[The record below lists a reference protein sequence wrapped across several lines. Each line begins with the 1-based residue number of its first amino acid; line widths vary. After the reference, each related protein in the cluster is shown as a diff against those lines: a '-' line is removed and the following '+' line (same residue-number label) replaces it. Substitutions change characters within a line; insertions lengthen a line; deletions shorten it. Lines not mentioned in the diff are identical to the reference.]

1 MTAADQPLVPPS
13 AAAHRADS
21 PRGILMIFGTGVIW
35 GTIAVAAKLSYID
48 STLTPLSVTW
58 LRTIVASIACLAIMA
73 PTLRRDLRAAGRNGI
88 LIMVLIGLGLAVSQ
102 VCYLEAVNR
111 LGITAATLIALC
123 VPPVMI
129 ASISV
134 AFTEETMNRTLAIA
148 LIGSLLGTALLV
160 GVPDDALRVP
170 TSTLIA
176 GVLFGLASA
185 VGVTIHY
192 IGGRRIA
199 GDVPSM
205 LPLTIAFPVGVF
217 VLTPLVIASGFSWH
231 QPAMSWFWAIYL
243 GLVPSVIAYLLFQRG
258 LQGVK
263 ASTASIITLVEPL
276 TAAILAA
283 ALFGERL
290 SPIGWIGGA
299 MLLGSIVLLSLR
311 REPIPI
317 SD

>member
-1 MTAADQPLVPPS
+1 MSATEQPLPMPTAVAP
-13 AAAHRADS
+13 RTDS
-21 PRGILMIFGTGVIW
+21 GRGILAILGTGLLW

-58 LRTIVASIACLAIMA
+58 LRSIVASIACLLIMA
-73 PTLRRDLRAAGRNGI
+73 PTLRRDLRAVSRRDLLVMIA
-88 LIMVLIGLGLAVSQ
+88 IGLGLAMSQ

-111 LGITAATLIALC
+111 LGITAATLLALC

-148 LIGSLLGTALLV
+148 LAGSLLGTGLLV
-160 GVPDDALRVP
+160 GVPDDALKVP
-170 TSTLIA
+170 TSVLIA

-192 IGGRRIA
+192 IGGRQIA
-199 GDVPSM
+199 SHVTPM
-205 LPLTIAFPVGVF
+205 LPLTIGFPVGAL
-217 VLTPLVIASGFSWH
+217 VLTPLVMHAGFSFQ
-231 QPAMSWFWAIYL
+231 QPVVSWAWAVYL
-243 GLVPSVIAYLLFQRG
+243 GLVPSVLAYLLFQRG
-258 LQGVK
+258 LRGVK

-283 ALFGERL
+283 ILFGERL
-290 SPIGWIGGA
+290 SPVGWVGGA
-299 MLLGSIVLLSLR
+299 MLLGSILLLSLR
-311 REPIPI
+311 REPVVVV
-317 SD
+317 D